1 MSVSTLH
8 PATVTRFE
16 FQAEIR
22 YLQEMRDRF
31 VGFLSSLEV
40 EDTDKQLWMLI
51 FSEALANAIMHGS
64 GNDPAKKV
72 ILEWWHTD
80 SEICLAVTDSGKGPP
95 EEKTLDPKL
104 PDDPL
109 AEHGRGLMMI
119 REMSSRW
126 EHWRGPSGYRLVV
139 GKSFT
144 PASFQQTPP
153 PSAEVERLLEELSAC
168 YESLSAFYRLGSNLL
183 TAGNVGEFIRDSLED
198 LSRASGFSKVF
209 IIHQTDLPVGVLNA
223 LQNIEGIRSP
233 SAKDAAFLV
242 EACGSGTFTWDAPEI
257 IEGASLLREL
267 GSGACVPI
275 NALERNWGW
284 LAAGQAESGFTPQT
298 ALLGNLSS
306 FSDIFGISLANAFL
320 QEIRERELQT
330 RREMELAAEI
340 QRNLLPIVEPPQ
352 SAAGQIFLKQ
362 KSARDVSGDFAE
374 ACLDS
379 EGRMVVTLIDVM
391 GKGVPAATLGAI
403 FRTAFH
409 LHLKLDLPLA
419 ELANSINQT
428 LCRLLGDMTLFVTAA
443 FLRIS
448 KDGRIVELANCGHCP
463 TLLYDNLGRVREFGP
478 SGPPLGIFS
487 DYEYEAET
495 IILNGGETAA
505 MVTDGCYEW
514 DLPNGEQYGWE
525 RLKEFIAAR
534 RTCPLNELW
543 HELLA
548 TVATDDSGSYRD
560 DLTVVLWH
568 APSS

>member
-1 MSVSTLH
+1 MSVSTTH
-8 PATVTRFE
+8 PASVIRYE
-16 FQAEIR
+16 IAADIR

-31 VGFLSSLEV
+31 VGFLSSLEI
-40 EDTDKQLWMLI
+40 EETDKQLWMLI
-51 FSEALANAIMHGS
+51 FSEALANAIKHGS
-64 GNDPAKKV
+64 NNDPSKQV
-72 ILEWWHTD
+72 VLEWWNTD
-80 SEICLAVTDSGKGPP
+80 SEVCLAVTDSGKGPP
-95 EEKTLDPKL
+95 EDKTLDPKL

-119 REMSSRW
+119 HEMSSRW

-144 PASFQQTPP
+144 PAIFQQPPP

-198 LSRASGFSKVF
+198 LTRASGFSKVF
-209 IIHQTDLPVGVLNA
+209 IIHQTDLPMGVLNS
-223 LQNIEGIRSP
+223 LQNLEGIRTP
-233 SAKDAAFLV
+233 SEQDVAFLT
-242 EACGSGTFTWDAPEI
+242 EACASGTFTWDSTEF
-257 IEGASLLREL
+257 IEGATLLKEL

-284 LAAGQAESGFTPQT
+284 LAAGQPEPGFTPQT
-298 ALLGNLSS
+298 AMLSNLSS

-340 QRNLLPIVEPPQ
+340 QRNLLPIVEPPH

-374 ACLDS
+374 ARLDCQ
-379 EGRMVVTLIDVM
+379 GRMVVAIIDVM

-409 LHLKLDLPLA
+409 LHLKLDLSLA
-419 ELANSINQT
+419 DLANSINQT
-428 LCRLLGDMTLFVTAA
+428 LCHLLGDMTLFVTAA

-448 KDGRIVELANCGHCP
+448 KDGRTVELANCGHCP
-463 TLLYDNLGRVREFGP
+463 TLLYDASGNVREIGP

-487 DYEYEAET
+487 DFEYEAET
-495 IILNGGETAA
+495 ITLRGGETAA

-525 RLKEFIAAR
+525 RLKEFIATR
-534 RTCPLNELW
+534 RASPLDDLW
-543 HELLA
+543 QELLS
-548 TVATDDSGSYRD
+548 TVATDDSGNYRD
-560 DLTVVLWH
+560 DITLVLWH
-568 APSS
+568 APLA